1 MSAVRDDA
9 IRRPGSDDA
18 ALESWPIRDTGEA
31 LCMRRE
37 RDRGIP
43 LVVDAKPG
51 KQAPQTLKVRPA
63 VFVRLIERLNRP
75 VVAHQKRSLGGHVYT
90 VQCGG
95 FMVQTRSPEPLR
107 SVDGLAAP
115 MEEESNEI
123 QAETEEK
130 EQVMTSQDEGKPHD
144 AGVVKRTA
152 PLMELES
159 GDGYYV
165 TEWWNTPADPALSV
179 ARMRIEP
186 GATSKPYQLHG
197 FTERYLF
204 LSGTGFLEV
213 DGEVHEVGPGDGILI
228 KPGAW
233 RSVTNKG
240 TRDLGWLAICRPRFS
255 RLDPDIDKTKFVRK
269 D

>member
-1 MSAVRDDA
+1 MRE
-9 IRRPGSDDA
+9 PGSDRTELD
-18 ALESWPIRDTGEA
+18 SWPIRGSGEA

-37 RDRGIP
+37 RDRNVP
-43 LVVDAKPG
+43 LVVEAKPG

-63 VFVRLIERLNRP
+63 VFARLLERLKDP
-75 VVAHQKRSLGGHVYT
+75 VVAHQKRPLGGHVYT
-90 VQCGG
+90 VQCGA
-95 FMVQTRSPEPLR
+95 FMVQTRSSEPL
-107 SVDGLAAP
+107 AP
-115 MEEESNEI
+115 AGGTDAGT
-123 QAETEEK
+123 QGETTVIDQTEAKEK
-130 EQVMTSQDEGKPHD
+130 EQEMTSQDGGKSHD
-144 AGVVKRTA
+144 AGIVKRTE
-152 PLMELES
+152 PLMELET

-204 LSGTGFLEV
+204 LSGTGFLEI

-240 TRDLGWLAICRPRFS
+240 VRDLGWLAICRPRFS
-255 RLDPDIDKTKFVRK
+255 RLDPDVDRTKFVRK